1 MNTMKACACQGKQI
15 GEKQMKAKKK
25 KKSVR
30 EREREREMPKACLN
44 IWGLRQTLVIVVK
57 LQLQ

>member
-1 MNTMKACACQGKQI
+1 MNTMRARACQG
-15 GEKQMKAKKK
+15 KQMKAKKR
-25 KKSVR
+25 VLE
-30 EREREREMPKACLN
+30 ERASWPKAYLN